1 MPTQPLCG
9 YETLDGSTCRNPVN
23 HWSKTC
29 AAGHPVQGAVAT
41 PSVAST
47 GSDAALSGTIDFE
60 EHLGLDVIPPCPVD
74 EYETVG
80 LTPRNWAS
88 LYVSLGYVAEG
99 IREDTAFFG
108 PRPIS
113 ENYGDEEMMSQL
125 DRLPRVTHAMDE
137 TWRLRLAQ
145 SADDL
150 RWDMDRGQ
158 WPLPRSVGEE
168 AVLHLAFEEAQML
181 ADMELLDEQ
190 LADMPSDAADGE
202 WDDVVEALFQD
213 DDYRT
218 VFGSALADGLE
229 DPSSEV
235 NQELG
240 MGSYQP
246 KSWFVTFD
254 NMDGREF

>member
-1 MPTQPLCG
+1 MPTKPLCG

-29 AAGHPVQGAVAT
+29 AAGHPVQGAGAT
-41 PSVAST
+41 PSVTSP
-47 GSDAALSGTIDFE
+47 GSDAAWSGTIDFE

-99 IREDTAFFG
+99 IREDAAIFG
-108 PRPIS
+108 PQPVS
-113 ENYGDEEMMSQL
+113 ENYDSEAMTSQL
-125 DRLPRVTHAMDE
+125 DRLPYPTRTMDE
-137 TWRLRLAQ
+137 TWRLRLARA
-145 SADDL
+145 ADDL
-150 RWDMDRGQ
+150 QGDMDQGQ
-158 WPLPRSVGEE
+158 WPLPHNVGEE
-168 AVLHLAFEEAQML
+168 AVLHLAFEEAKML
-181 ADMELLDEQ
+181 ADTELLDEQ

-218 VFGSALADGLE
+218 VFGGVLADGLQ
-229 DPSSEV
+229 DPNSEV

-246 KSWFVTFD
+246 ESWFVTFG
-254 NMDGREF
+254 NMDERDI